1 MIKISRQEADMLRE
15 KVPAAHIAIVN
26 RQHRSKEKTYYAEE
40 NRETMPLIYKMRG
53 LPIPSQYVPKD
64 TPVWKRRQGMQRDW
78 R

>member
-15 KVPAAHIAIVN
+15 KVPGAHIAIVN

-40 NRETMPLIYKMRG
+40 NRETMPLIYEMRG
-53 LPIPSQYVPKD
+53 LPTPRQYAPKAVPA
-64 TPVWKRRQGMQRDW
+64 WKQKQRERRDW